1 MKYFHRQTF
10 NLARD
15 YRWLINQGYT
25 AALKIKMVGIET
37 PLMMNSI
44 VTLTKAIE
52 RFTDFTGRLVSWF
65 TVVMVFVVLT
75 VVVTRYFLE
84 VGSIALQETVTY
96 LHCLVFL
103 MGLAFTLK
111 HDGHVRVDI
120 FYRGFSAR
128 SKALVN
134 LWGGILFLVPVCLLI
149 FFTSWDYVLASWAIQ
164 ETSAE
169 NNGLPFVYLL
179 KTLMLIMPATLLL
192 QGIAEIIKSA
202 LVISGVD
209 ISATQIA
216 GNNEPI
222 I

>member
-1 MKYFHRQTF
+1 M
-10 NLARD
+10 
-15 YRWLINQGYT
+15 I
-25 AALKIKMVGIET
+25 
-37 PLMMNSI
+37 NSI
-44 VTLTKAIE
+44 VTLTRAID
-52 RFTDFTGRLVSWF
+52 RFTDFTGRLVSWL

-75 VVVTRYFLE
+75 VVVTRYFLQ

-120 FYRGFSAR
+120 FYRDFGPK
-128 SKALVN
+128 SKATVN
-134 LWGGILFLVPVCLLI
+134 LIGGILFLVPVCFLI
-149 FFTSWDYVLASWAIQ
+149 FFTSLDYVLASWAIQ

-179 KTLMLIMPATLLL
+179 KTLMLLMPVTLLL
-192 QGIAEIIKSA
+192 QGIAEIIKSG

-209 ISATQIA
+209 SLATQTA
-216 GNNEPI
+216 ESNEPI